1 MPPAPVS
8 WRAVAEPPDLAN
20 VAGPRVR
27 FLCLDVTDAH
37 VVLGANTGSV
47 YVFARTRATGE
58 DAASPFGPDADP
70 PEGPMRFL
78 TMVSPADAP
87 PIDPPDGAA
96 PTRRNITPAISR
108 LRLNPDGTLCAGPPT
123 PPACSRCSN
132 SRSTPSDARAPAA
145 SSRRSQTRTTGAK

>member
-87 PIDPPDGAA
+87 PIDPPDGAPPPDATSPPPSPAFGSTPTARCA
-96 PTRRNITPAISR
+96 PS
-108 LRLNPDGTLCAGPPT
+108 PT